1 MQVVYK
7 YQDKEGLIEQI
18 DFMSLQPL
26 RNKSDIDEMYNH
38 LTYNKIYDTIS
49 GAGNPLGLDIDKS
62 EYSYLV
68 KCDDDN
74 HRWIPVKYFI
84 TIDEHRDKIINQI
97 IDESSI

>member
-7 YQDKEGLIEQI
+7 YQEQI

-26 RNKSDIDEMYNH
+26 RNKLGIDETLLLKPHNH

-49 GAGNPLGLDIDKS
+49 GAGNPLGLYIDKS

>member
-7 YQDKEGLIEQI
+7 
-18 DFMSLQPL
+18 QPL

-38 LTYNKIYDTIS
+38 RRQSAKGCYPATALPITYNKIYDTIS
-49 GAGNPLGLDIDKS
+49 GAGNPLGLYIDKS